1 MCDVCTIAP
10 TLKTYVL
17 TDRCAVVGVGGAP
30 ELACLDAGWLAPRL
44 ARDDARS
51 SALRDRA
58 TPVSANVGAS
68 GLTSGGGS
76 PASSAMRWA
85 SVGAAD
91 STTSFRRIGWSG
103 GALSGT

>member
-1 MCDVCTIAP
+1 MHNCSYV
-10 TLKTYVL
+10 KTYVL
-17 TDRCAVVGVGGAP
+17 TDRCAVDGVGGAP

-44 ARDDARS
+44 ARDEARS

-68 GLTSGGGS
+68 GDTSGGGS

-91 STTSFRRIGWSG
+91 TTTSLRRIGWCG
-103 GALSGT
+103 GALSGP